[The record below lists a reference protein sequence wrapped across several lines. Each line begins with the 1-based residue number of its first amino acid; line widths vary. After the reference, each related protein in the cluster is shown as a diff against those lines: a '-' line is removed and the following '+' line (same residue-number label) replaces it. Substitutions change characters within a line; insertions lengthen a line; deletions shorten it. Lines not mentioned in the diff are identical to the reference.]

1 MTDKTMNNKFDFSS
15 VGKRTPYR
23 VPKDF
28 FPTMQQ
34 SVLNRIESDTASQP
48 QSSTLTIQARPLWKR
63 RSTLLAAAAVVMS
76 LLVMTFHFT
85 VRTEQPVSQ
94 ADVETAFDNL
104 STEDQS
110 YLLAIYAEDVFMEG
124 QQGL

>member
-1 MTDKTMNNKFDFSS
+1 MNNKFDFNS

-34 SVLNRIESDTASQP
+34 SVLNRIESETPSQS
-48 QSSTLTIQARPLWKR
+48 QSPAPVAQKRTLR
-63 RSTLLAAAAVVMS
+63 RHRGTFLAAAAVVAA

-85 VRTEQPVSQ
+85 VKTPQPVGQ

-104 STEDQS
+104 CTEDQD